1 MVVDK
6 KSKKKLFSRFCEKIR
21 FIFWENE
28 IFFYQR
34 SWAKNRT
41 KLIFETSCGF
51 FAFFAPVLEPLL
63 LGPPDPGL
71 RLPVLWS
78 RSGPF
83 WPGP

>member
-6 KSKKKLFSRFCEKIR
+6 KSNKKLFSRFCEKIR

-41 KLIFETSCGF
+41 KLIFETYHVVSLHFLLLCWN
-51 FAFFAPVLEPLL
+51 LEPLL
-63 LGPPDPGL
+63 LGAPDPGL
-71 RLPVLWS
+71 RLPVL
-78 RSGPF
+78 
-83 WPGP
+83 